1 MKFWSR
7 TEKKDKKEKNKWH
20 YTAVSAEV
28 EMTAYALLAHIT
40 GEQQNAAIN
49 AKPIVMWLTKQRN
62 PRGGCAD
69 EKPSFLLF
77 GKYILFIC
85 YAFCE
90 SVDHEKCGQV
100 KNTLK
105 VECVDELW

>member
-1 MKFWSR
+1 MLLKNNPFQKLR
-7 TEKKDKKEKNKWH
+7 TTH
-20 YTAVSAEV
+20 
-28 EMTAYALLAHIT
+28 LI
-40 GEQQNAAIN
+40 
-49 AKPIVMWLTKQRN
+49 P
-62 PRGGCAD
+62 CAD